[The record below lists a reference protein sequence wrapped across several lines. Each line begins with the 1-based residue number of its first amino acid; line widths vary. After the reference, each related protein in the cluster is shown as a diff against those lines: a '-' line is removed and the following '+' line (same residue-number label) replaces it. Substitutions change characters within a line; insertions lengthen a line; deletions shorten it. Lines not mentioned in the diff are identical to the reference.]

1 MPASTI
7 EYRLR
12 IRNASTVANPDGTA
26 DVVSVS
32 SAPAAAAP
40 YIASEPSGDGQEVD
54 PLTGAVRTGSYTV
67 EIVDANTGTDATGT
81 IRYLT
86 ALLEDA
92 GARQQ
97 LLSRRAY
104 VEISTNGGAFST
116 LIAGYEIGRAH
127 V

>member
-12 IRNASTVANPDGTA
+12 IRNASTLANPDGTS

-32 SAPAAAAP
+32 SAPSAP
-40 YIASEPSGDGQEVD
+40 APFIASAPSGDGQEVD

-67 EIVDANTGTDATGT
+67 EIVDANTGTDGTGT

-86 ALLEDA
+86 KLLEDA
-92 GARQQ
+92 GARM
-97 LLSRRAY
+97 SRSRQTAARFRRWSRA
-104 VEISTNGGAFST
+104 T
-116 LIAGYEIGRAH
+116 
-127 V
+127 